1 MTMEI
6 LKTINKSIFED
17 MIIRKAISLNS
28 LHLFLFL
35 EILLT
40 KSNSILDMIYVYIKL
55 LDISMTMEIVKTIN
69 RRISENSIVGKAIS
83 FNSHLKK
90 SHHLRQEMHHEDS

>member
-6 LKTINKSIFED
+6 LKKINKSIFED

-28 LHLFLFL
+28 LNFFIIFFL

-69 RRISENSIVGKAIS
+69 RRVSENRIIGKAIS
-83 FNSHLKK
+83 LNSHLKK
-90 SHHLRQEMHHEDS
+90 YHHLR